1 MNLEHIEIVDVHVG
15 NLILEYLKENRITQA
30 ELARK
35 LQLDTSYLHR
45 LLVRKSMETDR
56 LVEIC
61 AALDHNFF
69 PIFCNDVAAYEKG
82 TAFGPVEV
90 GANIEKRL
98 KEIGMTQIEFASK
111 LGVAQSEISR
121 ILRKSS
127 FETDKLIVISHIL
140 GYNFFHDFY
149 HELPSPQAMDPYTST
164 RLMERYEEIV
174 IENDRLKREISLLKE
189 ENNKLKQELAEL
201 NK

>member
-1 MNLEHIEIVDVHVG
+1 MNSEHIEIVDVHVG

-82 TAFGPVEV
+82 TAFG
-90 GANIEKRL
+90 AR
-98 KEIGMTQIEFASK
+98 
-111 LGVAQSEISR
+111 
-121 ILRKSS
+121 
-127 FETDKLIVISHIL
+127 
-140 GYNFFHDFY
+140 
-149 HELPSPQAMDPYTST
+149 
-164 RLMERYEEIV
+164 
-174 IENDRLKREISLLKE
+174 
-189 ENNKLKQELAEL
+189 
-201 NK
+201 

>member
-1 MNLEHIEIVDVHVG
+1 
-15 NLILEYLKENRITQA
+15 
-30 ELARK
+30 
-35 LQLDTSYLHR
+35 
-45 LLVRKSMETDR
+45 
-56 LVEIC
+56 
-61 AALDHNFF
+61 
-69 PIFCNDVAAYEKG
+69 
-82 TAFGPVEV
+82 
-90 GANIEKRL
+90 
-98 KEIGMTQIEFASK
+98 MTQIEFASK

-127 FETDKLIVISHIL
+127 FETDKLIVISRIL